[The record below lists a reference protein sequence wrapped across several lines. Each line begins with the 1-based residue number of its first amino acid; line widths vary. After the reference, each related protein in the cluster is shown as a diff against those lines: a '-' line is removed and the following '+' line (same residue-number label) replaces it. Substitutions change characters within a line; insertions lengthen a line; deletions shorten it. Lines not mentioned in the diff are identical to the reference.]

1 MRQVS
6 ALITAS
12 LLYTVFLLS
21 IDSKFA
27 DDFIHF
33 LAEN

>member
-6 ALITAS
+6 ALFMAS
-12 LLYTVFLLS
+12 ILYTVFFLS

-27 DDFIHF
+27 TDFMHY
-33 LAEN
+33 LTEN